1 VNAARCRP
9 GDPILEAA
17 SLVGREPWDSTRARL
32 FEGESVSVLI
42 SSRRD
47 ATDTSDVCVTV
58 VAKAA
63 ALGDGGPVAVTLTG
77 GDSSHTE
84 RLDGRGRCVI
94 RGVPDGRYRIDMC
107 RESGPDRGEYA
118 AILLLPPL
126 E

>member
-1 VNAARCRP
+1 MNAARCRP

-17 SLVGREPWDSTRARL
+17 FLVGREPWDSTRARL
-32 FEGESVSVLI
+32 FEGESVSVLV

-47 ATDTSDVCVTV
+47 ATETSDVCVTV

-63 ALGDGGPVAVTLTG
+63 ALGEGGPVVVTLTS
-77 GDSSHTE
+77 GDGSHSE
-84 RLDGRGRCVI
+84 QLDARGCCVI

-107 RESGPDRGEYA
+107 REPGPGRDYA
-118 AILLLPPL
+118 AILLLPV